1 MGYSSKRRVDVPR
14 VATDE
19 VGSNDLLEKADYW
32 KSSSGISTL
41 ADADVLS
48 VLSGHNFDGGTI
60 GLAYTGGACAKDM
73 G

>member
-1 MGYSSKRRVDVPR
+1 MGYSSKRRVDRLPR

-48 VLSGHNFDGGTI
+48 VYPGIILMVEPSG
-60 GLAYTGGACAKDM
+60 
-73 G
+73 